1 MHFGG
6 LFRCYCEFSRSSLV
20 SRLPDRVPRKKPLL
34 TVEVLR
40 FRDGNSNILNKSSET
55 KILSYVSCFYLE
67 CLAKM
72 KNKPFL
78 RQCLLTKQ
86 GFNPVIFFLDVSE
99 RSTEVKKQ
107 IFAPKVTRCDE
118 IGAVTQLS
126 EPTLSW
132 AALGQRLFFWISSLW
147 RCVGGGDQNKSL
159 VFWPYNV

>member
-1 MHFGG
+1 MCNNLSSYVHFGG

-86 GFNPVIFFLDVSE
+86 GFNRAIFFLDVSE

-107 IFAPKVTRCDE
+107 IFAPKVTRCDDSV
-118 IGAVTQLS
+118 AVRDLS
-126 EPTLSW
+126 EPILSR
-132 AALGQRLFFWISSLW
+132 AT
-147 RCVGGGDQNKSL
+147 VG
-159 VFWPYNV
+159 